1 MKQSLQGWRM
11 PKTLLGYANAAV
23 ILKGKVNV
31 IDKSLHS
38 CCLKKRLSYPLIT
51 TLPKCHV
58 QPEACFLIGFTEL
71 DWIMTLILGWWD
83 LSANQRSCCIML
95 MTRVQSLEPTM
106 KKSAYSWRLSSDL
119 HKTHTFFFFLKTIL
133 IIQKWANWHQE
144 QMPCQDHTVSW
155 GWQWFNGTNSTGQ
168 CLLRASVLWP
178 RDKDLLPTTSHE
190 HLKKDNTVQA
200 GSWQGGRFNT
210 WRLKHPKL
218 RGAEE

>member
-23 ILKGKVNV
+23 ILKGKVIV

-119 HKTHTFFFFLKTIL
+119 HKTHTFFFFKDYPHHPEMSKLT
-133 IIQKWANWHQE
+133 
-144 QMPCQDHTVSW
+144 P
-155 GWQWFNGTNSTGQ
+155 
-168 CLLRASVLWP
+168 RA
-178 RDKDLLPTTSHE
+178 DALPGSHC
-190 HLKKDNTVQA
+190 
-200 GSWQGGRFNT
+200 
-210 WRLKHPKL
+210 KL
-218 RGAEE
+218 RLTMTQWD